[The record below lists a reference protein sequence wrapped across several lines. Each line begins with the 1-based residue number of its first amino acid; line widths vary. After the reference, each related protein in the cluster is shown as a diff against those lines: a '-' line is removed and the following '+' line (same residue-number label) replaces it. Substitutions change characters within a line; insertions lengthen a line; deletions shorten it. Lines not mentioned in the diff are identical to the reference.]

1 MAQIGRQEWGKI
13 RALVVFSVMA
23 LWCKERTS
31 RHIHKNMCLSELV
44 LSLRQRDMNC
54 HVKRKRTMEQNHKK
68 YAAFLT
74 RLQEELMTAATQHSV
89 AWRFGNWT
97 ARQRLLLVH
106 ERLLRDVRR
115 NLQKLNNHV
124 INEAPDFRRAFGA
137 EFQRWANQLPEPAK
151 EQLSL
156 LKEYTEVFA
165 EPKRK

>member
-1 MAQIGRQEWGKI
+1 MEDNY
-13 RALVVFSVMA
+13 
-23 LWCKERTS
+23 
-31 RHIHKNMCLSELV
+31 KN
-44 LSLRQRDMNC
+44 
-54 HVKRKRTMEQNHKK
+54 

-106 ERLLRDVRR
+106 VRLLRDVRK
-115 NLQKLNNHV
+115 NLQRLNNHV
-124 INEAPDFRRAFGA
+124 VKEPPEFRRAFGA

-165 EPKRK
+165 APKRQ

>member
-1 MAQIGRQEWGKI
+1 
-13 RALVVFSVMA
+13 
-23 LWCKERTS
+23 
-31 RHIHKNMCLSELV
+31 
-44 LSLRQRDMNC
+44 
-54 HVKRKRTMEQNHKK
+54 MEDSNKK

-106 ERLLRDVRR
+106 ERLLRDVRK
-115 NLQKLNNHV
+115 NLQRLSNHV
-124 INEAPDFRRAFGA
+124 LKESPEFRRAFGA

-156 LKEYTEVFA
+156 LKDYTEVFA
-165 EPKRK
+165 EPKRR